1 MPGCNSAD
9 INLPKDLKPGAVN
22 KKMDSLEKKSAGGG
36 IGDCMNNQEFQGKL
50 ANALLLKKAGRQ
62 VEALELY
69 IELYAQLKEDA
80 FDYARC
86 VDSSG
91 TDDDGLSIDTAQFYS
106 NADEYLKSD
115 NLACIILN
123 NICVILANTGHK
135 AAARKYFIKLIK
147 YLPDGE
153 NASSHEIWMEE

>member
-1 MPGCNSAD
+1 
-9 INLPKDLKPGAVN
+9 
-22 KKMDSLEKKSAGGG
+22 MDSFAVKNSERLNADSMNKQKFQEKL
-36 IGDCMNNQEFQGKL
+36 D
-50 ANALLLKKAGRQ
+50 NALLLKKAGRQ

-69 IELYAQLKEDA
+69 IELYARLKEEA

-91 TDDDGLSIDTAQFYS
+91 TDDDGISIDTAQFYN
-106 NADEYLKSD
+106 NADEYFKRD

-123 NICVILANTGHK
+123 NICVLLASNGHK
-135 AAARKYFIKLIK
+135 EAAKKYFIKLIK

-153 NASSHEIWMEE
+153 DASRHEIWMEE